1 MFSPLSI
8 STRGWLSPSTSKALT
23 LSTIGRLIVYP
34 IIGGGLSSVE
44 FDYEIPYRSGATL
57 EEKDSLI
64 LIKEDI
70 DDIINIIKIW
80 TKCQG

>member
-8 STRGWLSPSTSKALT
+8 STRGRLSPSISKSLT
-23 LSTIGRLIVYP
+23 LSTFGRLIVYP
-34 IIGGGLSSVE
+34 IGLSSIE
-44 FDYEIPYRSGATL
+44 FDYEMPYRSGTIL
-57 EEKDSLI
+57 DI

-70 DDIINIIKIW
+70 EDIINIIKIW